1 MSIITP
7 SADRGDEAGRSVQS
21 SASQPES
28 RLVMVSPQGDDQLRL
43 CTSQNEGISARAPPK
58 RPLGGPVEETVELPP
73 STTSSVDED
82 LATSLTREMGSGEL
96 AGYDRTEN
104 EMKKQLGSNQKLD
117 EGIANLD
124 RQSRSN
130 QEIVSVA
137 ELSDGNEMKR
147 R

>member
-1 MSIITP
+1 MPKGIEHSQELKCPVVGSMSIVPP

-43 CTSQNEGISARAPPK
+43 FTSRNEGISARAPPK

-96 AGYDRTEN
+96 AVYEKTEIKK
-104 EMKKQLGSNQKLD
+104 MK
-117 EGIANLD
+117 
-124 RQSRSN
+124 
-130 QEIVSVA
+130 
-137 ELSDGNEMKR
+137 
-147 R
+147 

>member
-1 MSIITP
+1 MSIVPP

-43 CTSQNEGISARAPPK
+43 CTSQNESISARAPPN

-96 AGYDRTEN
+96 AVYEKTEIKK
-104 EMKKQLGSNQKLD
+104 MK
-117 EGIANLD
+117 
-124 RQSRSN
+124 
-130 QEIVSVA
+130 
-137 ELSDGNEMKR
+137 
-147 R
+147 